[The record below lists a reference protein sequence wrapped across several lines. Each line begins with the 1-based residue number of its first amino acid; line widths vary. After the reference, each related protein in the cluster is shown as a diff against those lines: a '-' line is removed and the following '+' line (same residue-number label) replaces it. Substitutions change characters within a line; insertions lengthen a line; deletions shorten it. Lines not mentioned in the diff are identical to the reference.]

1 MNKSSTHNS
10 QIVIVGGGMVGAASA
25 CGLADLGLGVTL
37 IEHNR
42 PDFNWPQEEIDLRV
56 SAINK
61 ASRHLLENL
70 GAWQLISAH
79 DAVAY
84 REMRVWDNLSSEIHF
99 DSADIGEPDLGHI
112 LQNRV
117 IQRALWQAMEQ
128 RPGITILSPRSARE
142 LQQSAEKI
150 TLLLDDDTS
159 LDTELLVAADGA
171 RSRIRDWLG
180 IGFSEFDFQQ
190 TAVVATVRL
199 AQGHAETAWQRF
211 LPEGPLAF
219 LPISTDQCSIVW
231 STTGDIAEKLVAMD
245 DEAFCDALYDA
256 VEGRLGE
263 ITETSQRARY
273 PLRSIHAERYISS
286 HAALVGDAA
295 HQIHP
300 LAGQGVNLGFRDA
313 GALIDAVG
321 SQLKRGRP
329 ISNQQGLRT
338 YERTRRGD
346 NLLMQK
352 SMEGFNHLF
361 SNDNSLLK
369 LLRNGGLSATQRL
382 PLIKQGFMQHA
393 LGTSGEIPSL
403 CRRVASR

>member
-1 MNKSSTHNS
+1 MKKSSTHNS
-10 QIVIVGGGMVGAASA
+10 QVAIVGGGMVGAASA
-25 CGLADLGLGVTL
+25 CGLADLGLDVTL

-42 PDFNWPQEEIDLRV
+42 PDFDWPQDEIDLRV

-61 ASRHLLENL
+61 ASQHLLENL
-70 GAWQLISAH
+70 GAWQLIDDR

-84 REMRVWDNLSSEIHF
+84 REMRVWDSLSSEIHF

-117 IQRALWQAMEQ
+117 IQRALWQAMEK
-128 RPGITILSPRSARE
+128 RPGITVLSPCSVTD
-142 LQQSAEKI
+142 LQPSPEKI
-150 TLLLDDDTS
+150 TLQLDDDAS
-159 LDTELLVAADGA
+159 LESELLVAADGA
-171 RSRIRDWLG
+171 RSRMRDELG

-190 TAVVATVRL
+190 TAVVTTVRL

-231 STTGDIAEKLVAMD
+231 STTADIAEKLVEMD
-245 DEAFCDALYDA
+245 DAAFCVALNEA

-273 PLRSIHAERYISS
+273 MLRSIHAESYISS

-313 GALIDAVG
+313 GALIDTVA
-321 SQLKRGRP
+321 SQLERGRP
-329 ISNQQGLRT
+329 ISNEQGLRA

-369 LLRNGGLSATQRL
+369 LFRNGGLAATQRL
-382 PLIKQGFMQHA
+382 PLIKEGFMQHA

-403 CRRVASR
+403 CKKAM